1 MSNFILFLERKT
13 MKMKHMVLYNCQ
25 VMTFPRLSSYIWS
38 LVAILSLKKN
48 LPWKNVLYFLKKC
61 FSSISGNVI
70 SCLKIKKAF
79 ILQKMELSSP
89 KNKKFK
95 RELSELKKIHPEKIY
110 YVSGNF
116 LASGL
121 QNLYFGEMEKKYK
134 VSYTFWCK
142 EEKFSKLKYFLIII
156 IKHFFSFIYF
166 LFTQQFFF
174 LSSERFCNVRNHIV
188 TFFFFFRKILIFFT
202 SFFFCSL
209 SLFSW

>member
-1 MSNFILFLERKT
+1 
-13 MKMKHMVLYNCQ
+13 
-25 VMTFPRLSSYIWS
+25 
-38 LVAILSLKKN
+38 
-48 LPWKNVLYFLKKC
+48 
-61 FSSISGNVI
+61 
-70 SCLKIKKAF
+70 
-79 ILQKMELSSP
+79 MELSSP

-209 SLFSW
+209 SLFS

>member
-1 MSNFILFLERKT
+1 
-13 MKMKHMVLYNCQ
+13 MKHMVLYNCQ

-70 SCLKIKKAF
+70 SCRKIKKAF

-166 LFTQQFFF
+166 FFIQQFFF
-174 LSSERFCNVRNHIV
+174 FYLLRDFCNVRNHIV

-209 SLFSW
+209 SLVSW